1 MISAIIAACGLA
13 VSHGDTPQA
22 ILSRA
27 RHVLGM
33 DDPNGP
39 VLVITSRE
47 ATAHAF
53 ESDRMYPPYLT
64 LIDDHSTWIDP
75 STGVARDS
83 MTGAFGQSSLTLS
96 DDRSAWSE
104 HRASWAAAEQERAL
118 DPRLLI
124 HTWSTARDVHVA
136 GRCVYRDY
144 ARVVLTRTGPYGPE
158 QLFIDPKTGFVTK
171 LDRIEPQY
179 LWGQVHVE
187 YVYNSWLLY
196 GAGGFGGGDVLMP
209 TSATRV
215 VDGIDEIT
223 RSLDNVAR
231 VPRDSAPSLV
241 MPATGAASTIET
253 PGFLRPSPVDTVRLG
268 PRTFVLANPGYNEI
282 VSLIHDTVYVLD
294 ATQSEIRARTDS
306 TWIARLFPGRH
317 PVALIVTDLAWP
329 HVSGVRFWVASGA
342 TIISRDMSRSFLE
355 RVVARRWRA
364 SPDKLETHRRALR
377 FIPVHESL
385 ARSGIGLYAIDGAG
399 SEGALMAY
407 LPTDGVLWASDY
419 VQTLDA
425 PALYTTEVYTAAC
438 RFGLAP
444 AKVVAEHH
452 PVADWSVLTE
462 MVRRQPI
469 ADYPPECVRTSGK
482 STSDPT
488 TKLK

>member
-1 MISAIIAACGLA
+1 MACLAHDPETAVMISAIIAACGLA
-13 VSHGDTPQA
+13 VSHGETPEA

-33 DDPNGP
+33 DGPNVS
-39 VLVITSRE
+39 VLVVNSRE

-64 LIDDHSTWIDP
+64 LIDDHRMWIDP

-83 MTGAFGQSSLTLS
+83 MTGAFGQSSLMLS
-96 DDRSAWSE
+96 DDHSAWSE
-104 HRASWAAAEQERAL
+104 RRASWAAAEIERGL
-118 DPRLLI
+118 DPRLLV
-124 HTWSTARDVHVA
+124 HAWSTSNDVHVA

-144 ARVVLTRTGPYGPE
+144 DRVVLTRTGPYGPE
-158 QLFIDPKTGFVTK
+158 QLFVDPKTGFVTK
-171 LDRIEPQY
+171 LDRVEPQY

-187 YVYNSWLLY
+187 YVYTTWLVY
-196 GAGGFGGGDVLMP
+196 GDAVMP
-209 TSATRV
+209 TSTTRV
-215 VDGIDEIT
+215 VDGEDEIT
-223 RSLDNVAR
+223 RSIDNVVS
-231 VPRDSAPSLV
+231 VPRNSAPSLV
-241 MPATGAASTIET
+241 MPATATSNTIET

-268 PRTFVLANPGYNEI
+268 AHTFVLANPGYNEI

-306 TWIARLFPGRH
+306 VWIGRLFPGRH
-317 PVALIVTDLAWP
+317 PVAVVVTDVAWP

-355 RVVARRWRA
+355 RVVARRWRTK
-364 SPDKLETHRRALR
+364 PDKLEAQRRALR
-377 FIPVHESL
+377 FIAVHESL

-407 LPTDGVLWASDY
+407 LPSDGVLWASDY

-425 PALYTTEVYTAAC
+425 PALYTTEVYAAAC
-438 RFGLAP
+438 RFALAP
-444 AKVVAEHH
+444 SRVVAEHH
-452 PVADWSVLTE
+452 PVADWSKLTE
-462 MVRRQPI
+462 MVRRQSI
-469 ADYPPECVRTSGK
+469 ADYPRECVRTR
-482 STSDPT
+482 
-488 TKLK
+488 